1 MYLLSFFLLVL
12 RKWLK
17 GRWRFGVQREV
28 VHGAAALAL
37 TVAAGATDIV
47 VRRSGLTS
55 EAVWRLKQSEDLHS
69 K

>member
-47 VRRSGLTS
+47 VRCSGYGWNTVF
-55 EAVWRLKQSEDLHS
+55 EKPDLVGF
-69 K
+69 